1 MNNFRFFLL
10 FLATVSM
17 TFVYSNRVVFGFTVI
32 CQQSGNESEQVTYVD
47 PDYYLLDSL
56 NVAWMFTA
64 TAIGMC
70 LGPAPFYFAHF
81 LSTRVL
87 ISSYGFISGISSI
100 LYPFADSLGFW
111 PALVCRFLAGFAQ
124 ASQLHFTNDLVLR
137 WTPQSEAS
145 FFFSIML
152 ATSQFGPLFTMI
164 LGGEMCSSS
173 FFGWE
178 ATYYILGVG
187 TLIASFAFAY
197 YYSDSV
203 EENCNLE
210 ESEKKYILAGKHA
223 SNKKETV
230 PYKALLSDW
239 TIWISLLMFS
249 GYYLAMIVYQQYSPI
264 FIKQVLHFT
273 IRETGYFS
281 AIPQFIA
288 IFIKIGCGRLLDVK
302 FGCGPK
308 LTLVIPLLVME
319 AGSAFSL
326 FLTGF
331 LDDRVWALICMM
343 IFASLHFFV
352 PVICSRTIQ
361 IRAAQHSHFA
371 LNLNMVIAGIAQI
384 LIPLGV
390 QAAVPDNSRGQWAFV
405 FYFLVITIVI
415 TSVLYTVFSKVS
427 AAEWTI
433 QKTASEYTIYRLS
446 DISPPEPITIPMPR
460 ECKF

>member
-1 MNNFRFFLL
+1 
-10 FLATVSM
+10 M

-32 CQQSGNESEQVTYVD
+32 CQQSGNESEVAAVQVD

-87 ISSYGFISGISSI
+87 IFSYGLVSALSS
-100 LYPFADSLGFW
+100 LFYPLADSLGFW
-111 PALVCRFLAGFAQ
+111 PALVCRFFAGFAQ
-124 ASQLHFTNDLVLR
+124 ASQLHFTNDVVLR
-137 WTPQSEAS
+137 WTPHSEAS

-178 ATYYILGVG
+178 ASYYVLGVG
-187 TLIASFAFAY
+187 TFIASAAFAY
-197 YYSDSV
+197 FYSDSV
-203 EENCNLE
+203 EDNKNLE
-210 ESEKKYILAGKHA
+210 EAEKKYILAGKH
-223 SNKKETV
+223 STKEKETV
-230 PYKALLSDW
+230 PYRALLKDW
-239 TIWISLLMFS
+239 TIWISLLMFT

-281 AIPQFIA
+281 AIPQLIA

-308 LTLVIPLLVME
+308 LTLVIPLLILESM
-319 AGSAFSL
+319 SAFSL

-331 LDDRVWALICMM
+331 LDDRVWALVCMM

-384 LIPLGV
+384 LIPMGV
-390 QAAVPDNSRGQWAFV
+390 QAAVPTNTRHEWSFV
-405 FYFLVITIVI
+405 FYFLVITIVV
-415 TSVLYTVFSKVS
+415 TSVFYTLFSRVS
-427 AAEWTI
+427 AAEWTA
-433 QKTASEYTIYRLS
+433 QKRSEGYTIYRLS

-460 ECKF
+460 DLKY

>member
-17 TFVYSNRVVFGFTVI
+17 TFVYSNRVVFGFTII
-32 CQQSGNESEQVTYVD
+32 CQQSGNESETETIVD

-56 NVAWMFTA
+56 NIAWMFTA

-70 LGPAPFYFAHF
+70 LGPAPFYFANF
-81 LSTRVL
+81 LSTRML
-87 ISSYGFISGISSI
+87 IFSYGFLSGISSI

-111 PALVCRFLAGFAQ
+111 PALVCRFMAGFAQ
-124 ASQLHFTNDLVLR
+124 ASQLHFTNDIVLR

-187 TLIASFAFAY
+187 TLAASIAFAY

-203 EENCNLE
+203 EENPNLE
-210 ESEKKYILAGKHA
+210 ESEKKYILAGKH
-223 SNKKETV
+223 SLKENEEV
-230 PYKALLSDW
+230 PYKALLQDW
-239 TIWISLLMFS
+239 TIWISLLMFT

-281 AIPQFIA
+281 AIPQFVA

-302 FGCGPK
+302 WGCGPK
-308 LTLVIPLLVME
+308 LTLVIPLLILE
-319 AGSAFSL
+319 SASAFSL

-361 IRAAQHSHFA
+361 IRAVQHSHFA

-390 QAAVPDNSRGQWAFV
+390 QAAVPDNSRSQWALV
-405 FYFLVITIVI
+405 FYFLVISVVI
-415 TSVLYTVFSKVS
+415 TSILYTVFSKV
-427 AAEWTI
+427 APAEWTM
-433 QKTASEYTIYRLS
+433 QKKSSEYTIYRLS
-446 DISPPEPITIPMPR
+446 DISPPEPITIPMPK

>member
-32 CQQSGNESEQVTYVD
+32 CQQSGNETEEVTYVD

-87 ISSYGFISGISSI
+87 IFSYGFLSAISSI
-100 LYPFADSLGFW
+100 LYPLADSLGFW

-173 FFGWE
+173 FLDGKPPTTFW
-178 ATYYILGVG
+178 
-187 TLIASFAFAY
+187 
-197 YYSDSV
+197 D
-203 EENCNLE
+203 NLE
-210 ESEKKYILAGKHA
+210 ESEKKYILAGKH
-223 SNKKETV
+223 STNKKDAV
-230 PYKALLSDW
+230 PYKELLKDW
-239 TIWISLLMFS
+239 TIWISLLMFT

-308 LTLVIPLLVME
+308 LTLVIPLLILESM
-319 AGSAFSL
+319 SAFSL

-390 QAAVPDNSRGQWAFV
+390 QAVVPDNSREQWALV

-415 TSVLYTVFSKVS
+415 TSVLYTVFSRVS
-427 AAEWTI
+427 PAEWTNP
-433 QKTASEYTIYRLS
+433 KKKSEYTIYRLS

-460 ECKF
+460 ECKY